1 MALLLKFGVKKLQKR
16 GKNGVKWLTKNTS
29 HDILNLWKKVIN
41 QKEVFILQKHYTM
54 FSNLSQERYFDIG
67 ENANMRTLK
76 RVAIHK
82 GYNVPIIKNLLE
94 LGENKKALNIEQCGT
109 FLEIVL
115 DETGVERVK
124 NSNFCRERLCSVCA
138 WRRQARFLATTEPAL
153 QLIDA
158 DYANKAQYIFI
169 TLTVRNCKGDELSDT
184 ITQLLRAWDRL
195 YKRKPFATY
204 SLGAIRSCEVTYNTA
219 DNTYHPHLHV
229 LLLMRNSYF
238 NKSNII
244 DNYKLSILWE
254 NALQVDYTPVTYMQA
269 IKQNAAGA
277 DEQMSAVLETIKY
290 TLKTK
295 EYAISA
301 DVTSTLMKALK
312 GRRLI
317 SFSGIIAR
325 KRAELKAGD
334 IYTDLND
341 DISPTLQARSILYS
355 FTAAGWQIVER

>member
-1 MALLLKFGVKKLQKR
+1 MQDKY
-16 GKNGVKWLTKNTS
+16 S
-29 HDILNLWKKVIN
+29 I
-41 QKEVFILQKHYTM
+41 
-54 FSNLSQERYFDIG
+54 FSNLSQEQYFDIG
-67 ENANMRTLK
+67 ENAQMRTLK

-94 LGENKKALNIEQCGT
+94 LGEAKKALNIEQCGT
-109 FLEIVL
+109 FLEVVL
-115 DETGVERVK
+115 DDTGVERVK

-158 DYANKAQYIFI
+158 DYKDKAQYMFI
-169 TLTVRNCKGDELSDT
+169 TLTIKNCTGAELADN
-184 ITQLLRAWDRL
+184 ITLLLKAWDRL
-195 YKRKPFATY
+195 YKRKPFASY
-204 SLGAIRSCEVTYNTA
+204 SLGAIRSCEVTYNKEK
-219 DNTYHPHLHV
+219 NTFHPHLHV

-238 NKSNII
+238 NKANII
-244 DNYKLSILWE
+244 DNYKLSVLWE

-269 IKQNAAGA
+269 IKPNAAGA

-317 SFSGIIAR
+317 SFSGVIAR

-341 DISPTLQARSILYS
+341 DVTSVTSARSILYS
-355 FTAAGWQIVER
+355 FTPSGWQIIER